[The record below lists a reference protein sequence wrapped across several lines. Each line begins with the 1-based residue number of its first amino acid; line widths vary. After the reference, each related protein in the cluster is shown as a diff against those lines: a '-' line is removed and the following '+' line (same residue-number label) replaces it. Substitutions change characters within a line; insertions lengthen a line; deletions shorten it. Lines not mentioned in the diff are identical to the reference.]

1 MYKSAKIG
9 PNGEPMETPF
19 LCRYV
24 AGFYMSSLESYLLSQ
39 NLVSNPILYVRYIDD
54 ILAIF
59 NSKNHIHHFVRRLQN
74 NSVLKFT
81 SELMKDNTFN
91 FLDVKLTINN
101 GVISTSV
108 IKPTDKGTYSN
119 FNSHTLTNYK
129 ISVVKTLLHRAIKVS
144 SSWEEVH
151 NEVDRLQQVF
161 ANNGYP
167 QSLVEKIIN
176 NTVDRY
182 IDRQTINDDD
192 DINDVFLFV
201 QFDNI
206 ETFKTDEK
214 TLKNIISRHVKHV
227 DNNAKV
233 NVKAY
238 YKPSKLSSKF
248 STRVSKPVPDRANV
262 VYQLNCT
269 EDRCNA
275 FYIGYTTNTLLTRCK
290 QHRYQSS
297 SIYSHYSF
305 DHSMRPPDADT
316 LINNFKILYS
326 FSNLID
332 LKVAEAISIKK
343 ENPFINVKYNDF
355 YNILKLF

>member
-24 AGFYMSSLESYLLSQ
+24 ADFYMSSLESYLLSQ

-59 NSKNHIHHFVRRLQN
+59 NSKNHIHHFVGRLQN

-161 ANNGYP
+161 GNNGYP
-167 QSLVEKIIN
+167 QS
-176 NTVDRY
+176 
-182 IDRQTINDDD
+182 
-192 DINDVFLFV
+192 
-201 QFDNI
+201 NI
-206 ETFKTDEK
+206 F
-214 TLKNIISRHVKHV
+214 
-227 DNNAKV
+227 
-233 NVKAY
+233 
-238 YKPSKLSSKF
+238 
-248 STRVSKPVPDRANV
+248 
-262 VYQLNCT
+262 
-269 EDRCNA
+269 
-275 FYIGYTTNTLLTRCK
+275 
-290 QHRYQSS
+290 
-297 SIYSHYSF
+297 
-305 DHSMRPPDADT
+305 
-316 LINNFKILYS
+316 
-326 FSNLID
+326 
-332 LKVAEAISIKK
+332 
-343 ENPFINVKYNDF
+343 
-355 YNILKLF
+355 